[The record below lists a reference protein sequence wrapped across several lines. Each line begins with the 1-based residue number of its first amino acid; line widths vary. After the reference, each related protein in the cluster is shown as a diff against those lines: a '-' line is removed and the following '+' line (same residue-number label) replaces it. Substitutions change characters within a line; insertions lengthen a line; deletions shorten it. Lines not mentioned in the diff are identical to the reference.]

1 MQDISSVPFFTKF
14 TEQICIRNY
23 DFEFGNPGLLAAE
36 VNGRQVIVKFW
47 LNRHQDHTE
56 ILKEIWLYE
65 KRQLQRLKGCLG
77 VGDYISPI
85 YESYTDEFGFY
96 LVLDSGSRL
105 PLSHYYE
112 LTSGTL
118 QLKRTWIFNLRQI
131 SNRLRF
137 WKNIKRIVSAINIL
151 HSQGLLHRHLNF
163 DSILTD
169 PTNELDFQLTGFE
182 WSIRVQRMQEPNLIN
197 ESTEISRK
205 HFSFLTDWMDLG
217 YLIAKI
223 LKVSKEQISDT
234 QYPIHKI
241 IDQTELTI
249 NEIIFIRGLI
259 GVIDIDKSLSSKVIN
274 ADIALIKI
282 EDIIK
287 ELNNLLERSPNPLA
301 IALLFNTSASKGKTA
316 SGITSVFNA
325 VQQIFFDNHS
335 IYLADTDI
343 SELLEF
349 ISKDLVESSIT
360 KIQQNN
366 GEIEYLLIGRQLSY
380 IIGKN
385 KSSRQDIEGDWNTA
399 FCHSAYLTP
408 PVNLG
413 QRNQKVQINRKVEC
427 FVHTN
432 KSELQRINP
441 SPWNEYIEKLE
452 LPATRDEVAKDLT
465 TGFAAYHLT
474 EIAFAKAENYP
485 VEVVSYRI
493 DEDDSSLFNVKLR
506 TRIDPEAETVSQS
519 LSIKSPAVRLKQI
532 FKDSGEF
539 SKWIFLSNSN
549 FNDED
554 HEIVLDFLSKKTDN
568 GEIIYEFTTNSP
580 NPDYKNPFIITSST
594 LGTISQLSRRAAAID
609 ALSQHNELAEL
620 LKFPHRM
627 IMNSSENLAF
637 HKSFDG
643 LDDSK
648 KDVFQKVLNTLPLYL
663 VQGPPGVGKTYLV
676 TTLVQQFFE
685 IEPNSRLLLT
695 AQSHATVHHLYNEV
709 SKALKSHF
717 VQDSQLL
724 VISCVKNGSSDND
737 ADPNLKVD
745 ELAREQINNLLSSSL
760 FNSCPSDGT
769 KNRVIALSH
778 ISNRSGRSSLVNQ
791 LLKSANLVFAT
802 TNSKQVEDL
811 IKSSS
816 QFDWSIME
824 ETGKVT
830 GLELLSPMLLS
841 HRRLMIGDHKQL
853 PPYASEVMRKV
864 LGNPD
869 NLKKSLQFSQDIYN
883 NNIKG
888 EFVKNKLTQESV
900 DSFSEQDIEGICN
913 NALRM
918 HLLFETLIKEEDIAS
933 KKSIEHYGHKGR
945 HKPIASML
953 EIQHRMHP
961 TIAEVISEV
970 FYDHKLDTSDEKKE
984 FYTNKNRPFYFETN
998 NFEEI
1003 NSAPIIWIETPDIQA
1018 NLRVRSGDKMPQW
1031 HNPFEAEI
1039 VVNLLKLL
1047 RKKSDAHK
1055 LPKLALL
1062 APYNKQIERI
1072 STLLE
1077 KENNNIKN
1085 LNDFS
1090 KPDDSSSFCST
1101 VDAFQGA
1108 EADLTIISLVRNNS
1122 DSYPLS
1128 ALGILLDSRRMNV
1141 LLSRAKHQLII
1152 VGSYEF
1158 LKHWSEKIQRE
1169 EVSKGNAR
1177 NEFLCKLVSKLDSLK
1192 LSKNAVFISSNKT
1205 KIAPYSYENSRKRK
1219 NHEQN

>member
-1 MQDISSVPFFTKF
+1 MQDISSIPFFSKF
-14 TEQICIRNY
+14 TEQICIRDY

-36 VNGRQVIVKFW
+36 VDGRQVIVKFW

-112 LTSGTL
+112 STSGTL
-118 QLKRTWIFNLRQI
+118 QLKRAWIFNLRQI
-131 SNRLRF
+131 SNRLKF
-137 WKNIKRIVSAINIL
+137 WKNIKRIVSAVSVL

-182 WSIRVQRMQEPNLIN
+182 WSMRVQHMQESNLIN
-197 ESTEISRK
+197 DRTESNRK
-205 HFSFLTDWMDLG
+205 QFSFLTDWMDLG

-223 LKVSKEQISDT
+223 LKIKKEYISNT
-234 QYPIHKI
+234 QYSIQNI

-249 NEIIFIRGLI
+249 NEIVFIRGLI
-259 GVIDIDKSLSSKVIN
+259 GAIDIDKSISSKVIN
-274 ADIALIKI
+274 ADIASLKI
-282 EDIIK
+282 DDIIK
-287 ELNNLLERSPNPLA
+287 ELNSLLERSPSPLA
-301 IALLFNTSASKGKTA
+301 IALLFNTSTSNGNIT

-325 VQQIFFDNHS
+325 VQQIFFENHS
-335 IYLADTDI
+335 IYLSDTDI
-343 SELLEF
+343 PELLEF
-349 ISKDLVESSIT
+349 ISNDLVESSIT
-360 KIQQNN
+360 RIQQNN
-366 GEIEYLLIGRQLSY
+366 GEIEYLLIGAQLSY

-385 KSSRQDIEGDWNTA
+385 KASRQDIEGDWNTV
-399 FCHSAYLTP
+399 FCHSAYLSQPT
-408 PVNLG
+408 NLG
-413 QRNQKVQINRKVEC
+413 PRNHKVQITKRIEC
-427 FVHTN
+427 FIHTN

-441 SPWNEYIEKLE
+441 APWNEYIEKLE
-452 LPATRDEVAKDLT
+452 LPTTRDDVAKELT

-474 EIAFAKAENYP
+474 EIAFAKAEIYP
-485 VEVVSYRI
+485 VEVLSYLI
-493 DEDDSSLFNVKLR
+493 DSDDHSLFNVKLR

-519 LSIKSPAVRLKQI
+519 LSMKSPAVRLKQI

-554 HEIVLDFLSKKTDN
+554 HEIVLDFLSKQTNN
-568 GEIIYEFTTNSP
+568 GETIYEFTTNSP
-580 NPDYKNPFIITSST
+580 NPDYKTPFIITNST

-609 ALSQHNELAEL
+609 ALSQHSELSEL
-620 LKFPHRM
+620 LKSPHRM
-627 IMNSSENLAF
+627 LMNSSENLTF
-637 HKSFDG
+637 HKSFEG

-676 TTLVQQFFE
+676 TTLVQQFLE

-695 AQSHATVHHLYNEV
+695 AQNHATVNHLYNEV
-709 SKALKSHF
+709 NTALSDQI
-717 VQDSQLL
+717 VQGSPLL
-724 VISCVKNGSSDND
+724 VISCVKNGSPDND

-745 ELAREQINNLLSSSL
+745 ELAREQINNLLSSPL
-760 FNSCPSDGT
+760 FNSCPSENT
-769 KNRVIALSH
+769 KNRVIALGSL
-778 ISNRSGRSSLVNQ
+778 SNRSGRSSLVNQ

-811 IKSSS
+811 IKSNS

-824 ETGKVT
+824 ETGKAT

-864 LGNPD
+864 LGNPN

-888 EFVKNKLTQESV
+888 EFVKNNLTQESV
-900 DSFSEQDIEGICN
+900 DNFSEQDIENIGN

-918 HLLFETLIKEEDIAS
+918 HLLFETLIREEEIALKRS
-933 KKSIEHYGHKGR
+933 RDHYGHERR
-945 HKPIASML
+945 HKSIASML
-953 EIQHRMHP
+953 GIQHRMHP
-961 TIAEVISEV
+961 TIAEVISDV
-970 FYDHKLDTSDEKKE
+970 FYNHKLDTSDEKKE
-984 FYTNKNRPFYFETN
+984 FYTNSNKPFYFETS
-998 NFEEI
+998 NFDEI
-1003 NSAPIIWIETPDIQA
+1003 NNCPIVWIETPDVQA
-1018 NLRVRSGDKMPQW
+1018 NQGVKSGDKKPQW
-1031 HNPFEAEI
+1031 NNPFEAE
-1039 VVNLLKLL
+1039 VVFNLLTFL
-1047 RKKSDAHK
+1047 RKKPAVKKS
-1055 LPKLALL
+1055 PKLALL
-1062 APYNKQIERI
+1062 TPYNKQIERI

-1077 KENNNIKN
+1077 KESHNIEN
-1085 LNDFS
+1085 LDDFS

-1108 EADLTIISLVRNNS
+1108 EADITIISLVRNNS
-1122 DSYPLS
+1122 DSYALS

-1169 EVSKGNAR
+1169 EVSKGNAK
-1177 NEFLCKLVSKLDSLK
+1177 NDFLCRLVLKLNDLK
-1192 LSKNAVFISSNKT
+1192 LSKKAVFISSDKLT
-1205 KIAPYSYENSRKRK
+1205 APK
-1219 NHEQN
+1219 NPKEI

>member
-1 MQDISSVPFFTKF
+1 MQDISSIPFFAKF
-14 TEQICIRNY
+14 TEQISIRDY

-36 VNGRQVIVKFW
+36 VEGRQVIVKFW

-77 VGDYISPI
+77 VGDFISPI
-85 YESYTDEFGFY
+85 YESYADEFGFY

-112 LTSGTL
+112 STSGTL
-118 QLKRTWIFNLRQI
+118 QLKRAWIFNLRQI
-131 SNRLRF
+131 PSRLRF
-137 WKNIKRIVSAINIL
+137 WKNIKRIVSAVNIL
-151 HSQGLLHRHLNF
+151 HSQGLLHRHLNL

-182 WSIRVQRMQEPNLIN
+182 WSIRVQRMQDSNLIN
-197 ESTEISRK
+197 EPAEISRK

-223 LKVSKEQISDT
+223 LKIKKDEISNT
-234 QYPIHKI
+234 HYPINNI
-241 IDQTELTI
+241 VDQTELTI

-259 GVIDIDKSLSSKVIN
+259 GVIDIDKSISSKVIN
-274 ADIALIKI
+274 ANIALAKI

-287 ELNNLLERSPNPLA
+287 ELNNLLERSPSPLA
-301 IALLFNTSASKGKTA
+301 IALLFNTSTSNGKNTT
-316 SGITSVFNA
+316 GITSVFNA
-325 VQQIFFDNHS
+325 VQQIFFENHS
-335 IYLADTDI
+335 IYLSETDI

-349 ISKDLVESSIT
+349 ISHDLIESSIT

-366 GEIEYLLIGRQLSY
+366 GEIEYLLIGSQLSY

-385 KSSRQDIEGDWNTA
+385 KTSRQDIEGNWNTA

-408 PVNLG
+408 PISLG
-413 QRNQKVQINRKVEC
+413 QKNQKVQIARRIEC
-427 FVHTN
+427 FIHTN
-432 KSELQRINP
+432 KSELQRISP
-441 SPWNEYIEKLE
+441 SPWDEYIEKLE
-452 LPATRDEVAKDLT
+452 LPTTRDEIAKDLT

-474 EIAFAKAENYP
+474 EIAFAKAEIYP
-485 VEVVSYRI
+485 VEVFSYLI
-493 DEDDSSLFNVKLR
+493 DSDDPSLFNVKLR

-519 LSIKSPAVRLKQI
+519 LSMKSPAVRLKQV

-554 HEIVLDFLSKKTDN
+554 HEIVLDFLSKKTSS
-568 GEIIYEFTTNSP
+568 GEVIYEFTTNSP
-580 NPDYKNPFIITSST
+580 NPDYKTPFIITNST

-620 LKFPHRM
+620 LKSPHRM
-627 IMNSSENLAF
+627 LMNSSENLTF
-637 HKSFDG
+637 HKSYDE
-643 LDDSK
+643 LDNSK

-676 TTLVQQFFE
+676 TTLVQQFLE

-695 AQSHATVHHLYNEV
+695 AQSHATGNHLYHEKD
-709 SKALKSHF
+709 KALGNHF
-717 VQDSQLL
+717 VQGSPLL
-724 VISCVKNGSSDND
+724 VISCVKNGSPDND

-745 ELAREQINNLLSSSL
+745 ELAREQINNLISSPL
-760 FNSCPSDGT
+760 FNYCPSENT
-769 KNRVIALSH
+769 KNRVIALGTL
-778 ISNRSGRSSLVNQ
+778 SNRSGRNSLVNQ

-811 IKSSS
+811 IKSNS

-853 PPYASEVMRKV
+853 PPFSSEVMRKV
-864 LGNPD
+864 LGNPS

-900 DSFSEQDIEGICN
+900 DNLSEQDVEDICN

-918 HLLFETLIKEEDIAS
+918 HLLFETLIKEEEVALKRS
-933 KKSIEHYGHKGR
+933 KDHYGHDRR
-945 HKPIASML
+945 HKSIASML
-953 EIQHRMHP
+953 GIQHRMHP
-961 TIAEVISEV
+961 IIAEVISDV
-970 FYDHKLDTSDEKKE
+970 FYDHELDTSVEKKE
-984 FYTNKNRPFYFETN
+984 FYTNDNKPFYFETS
-998 NFEEI
+998 NFDEI
-1003 NSAPIIWIETPDIQA
+1003 NDCPIVWVETPDVQA
-1018 NLRVRSGDKMPQW
+1018 NQRVKSGDKMPQW
-1031 HNPFEAEI
+1031 NNPFEAE
-1039 VVNLLKLL
+1039 VVLNLLKFL
-1047 RKKSDAHK
+1047 RKKSDVNK
-1055 LPKLALL
+1055 FPKLALL
-1062 APYNKQIERI
+1062 TPYNKQIERI
-1072 STLLE
+1072 STLLDRE
-1077 KENNNIKN
+1077 SYNIEN
-1085 LNDFS
+1085 LNEFS

-1122 DSYPLS
+1122 DSYALS

-1169 EVSKGNAR
+1169 EVSKGNTK
-1177 NEFLCKLVSKLDSLK
+1177 NEFLCRLVSKLDELK
-1192 LSKNAVFISSNKT
+1192 LSKNAVFISSDKL
-1205 KIAPYSYENSRKRK
+1205 ISPK
-1219 NHEQN
+1219 NPRVM

>member
-1 MQDISSVPFFTKF
+1 MQDISSIPFFAKF
-14 TEQICIRNY
+14 TEQICIRDY
-23 DFEFGNPGLLAAE
+23 DFEFGNPGLLGAE
-36 VNGRQVIVKFW
+36 VEGKQVIVKFW

-85 YESYTDEFGFY
+85 YESYADEFGFY

-112 LTSGTL
+112 STSGTL
-118 QLKRTWIFNLRQI
+118 QLKRAWVFNLRQI
-131 SNRLRF
+131 PNRLRF
-137 WKNIKRIVSAINIL
+137 WKNIKRIVSAVNIL

-182 WSIRVQRMQEPNLIN
+182 WSIRVQRMQEPNIIN
-197 ESTEISRK
+197 EPTEISRK

-223 LKVSKEQISDT
+223 LKIKKDEISNT
-234 QYPIHKI
+234 QYPIHNI
-241 IDQTELTI
+241 VDQTDLTI

-259 GVIDIDKSLSSKVIN
+259 GVIDIDKSISSKVIN
-274 ADIALIKI
+274 ANIALAKI

-287 ELNNLLERSPNPLA
+287 ELSNLLERSPSPLA
-301 IALLFNTSASKGKTA
+301 IALLFNTSTSNGKNT

-325 VQQIFFDNHS
+325 VQQIFFENHS

-349 ISKDLVESSIT
+349 ISNDLVESSIT

-366 GEIEYLLIGRQLSY
+366 GKIEYLLIGSQLSY

-385 KSSRQDIEGDWNTA
+385 KTSRQDVEGDWNTA

-408 PVNLG
+408 PINLG
-413 QRNQKVQINRKVEC
+413 QKNQKVQIARRIEC
-427 FVHTN
+427 FIHTN
-432 KSELQRINP
+432 KSELQRISP

-452 LPATRDEVAKDLT
+452 LPTTRDEIAKDLT

-474 EIAFAKAENYP
+474 EIAFAKAEIYP
-485 VEVVSYRI
+485 VEVLSYLI
-493 DEDDSSLFNVKLR
+493 DSDDRSLFNVKLR

-519 LSIKSPAVRLKQI
+519 LSMKSPAIRLKQI

-554 HEIVLDFLSKKTDN
+554 HEIVLDFLSKQTSN

-580 NPDYKNPFIITSST
+580 NPDYKTPFIITNST

-620 LKFPHRM
+620 LKSPHRM
-627 IMNSSENLAF
+627 LMNSSENLTF
-637 HKSFDG
+637 HKSYEE

-648 KDVFQKVLNTLPLYL
+648 KDVFQKVLSTLPLYL

-676 TTLVQQFFE
+676 TTLVQQFLE

-695 AQSHATVHHLYNEV
+695 AQSHATVNHLYNEV
-709 SKALKSHF
+709 NKALGDHF
-717 VQDSQLL
+717 VQGSPLL
-724 VISCVKNGSSDND
+724 VISCVKNGSPDND

-745 ELAREQINNLLSSSL
+745 ELAREQINNLLSSPL
-760 FNSCPSDGT
+760 FNYCPSENT
-769 KNRVIALSH
+769 KNRVVALATL
-778 ISNRSGRSSLVNQ
+778 SNRSGRNSLVNQ

-811 IKSSS
+811 IKSNS

-864 LGNPD
+864 LGNPN

-900 DSFSEQDIEGICN
+900 DNLSEQDIEDICN

-918 HLLFETLIKEEDIAS
+918 HLLFETLIKEEGVAFKRS
-933 KKSIEHYGHKGR
+933 KDHYGHDGR
-945 HKPIASML
+945 HKSIASML
-953 EIQHRMHP
+953 GIQHRMHP
-961 TIAEVISEV
+961 IIAEVISDV
-970 FYDHKLDTSDEKKE
+970 FYNHELNTSDEKKE
-984 FYTNKNRPFYFETN
+984 FYTNDNKPFYFEAS
-998 NFEEI
+998 NFDEI
-1003 NSAPIIWIETPDIQA
+1003 NGCPIVWVETPDVQA
-1018 NLRVRSGDKMPQW
+1018 NQRVKSGDKMPQW
-1031 HNPFEAEI
+1031 NNPFEAE
-1039 VVNLLKLL
+1039 VVLNLLRFL
-1047 RKKSDAHK
+1047 RKKPDVNK
-1055 LPKLALL
+1055 FPKLALL
-1062 APYNKQIERI
+1062 TPYNKQIERI
-1072 STLLE
+1072 STLLDRE
-1077 KENNNIKN
+1077 IHNIEN
-1085 LNDFS
+1085 LNEFS

-1122 DSYPLS
+1122 DSYALS

-1158 LKHWSEKIQRE
+1158 LKHWSEKIHRE
-1169 EVSKGNAR
+1169 EVSKGNTK
-1177 NEFLCKLVSKLDSLK
+1177 NEFLCRLVSKLDELK
-1192 LSKNAVFISSNKT
+1192 LSKNAVFISSDKLT
-1205 KIAPYSYENSRKRK
+1205 SPK
-1219 NHEQN
+1219 NPREM

>member
-1 MQDISSVPFFTKF
+1 MQDISSIPFFSKF
-14 TEQICIRNY
+14 TEQICIRDY

-36 VNGRQVIVKFW
+36 VDGRQVIVKFW

-112 LTSGTL
+112 STSGTL
-118 QLKRTWIFNLRQI
+118 QLKRAWIFNLRQI
-131 SNRLRF
+131 SNRLKF
-137 WKNIKRIVSAINIL
+137 WKNIKRIVSAVSVL

-182 WSIRVQRMQEPNLIN
+182 WSMRVQHMQESNLIN
-197 ESTEISRK
+197 DRTESNRK
-205 HFSFLTDWMDLG
+205 QFSFLTDWMDLG

-223 LKVSKEQISDT
+223 LKIKKEDISNT
-234 QYPIHKI
+234 QHSIQNI
-241 IDQTELTI
+241 IEQTELTI
-249 NEIIFIRGLI
+249 NEIVFIRGLI
-259 GVIDIDKSLSSKVIN
+259 GVIDIDKSISSKVIN
-274 ADIALIKI
+274 ADVASLKI
-282 EDIIK
+282 DDIIK
-287 ELNNLLERSPNPLA
+287 ELNSLLERSPSPLA
-301 IALLFNTSASKGKTA
+301 IALLFNTSTSNGKTT

-325 VQQIFFDNHS
+325 VQQIFFENHS
-335 IYLADTDI
+335 IYLSDTDI
-343 SELLEF
+343 PELLEF
-349 ISKDLVESSIT
+349 ISNDLVESSIT
-360 KIQQNN
+360 RILQNN
-366 GEIEYLLIGRQLSY
+366 SETEYLLIGAQLSY

-385 KSSRQDIEGDWNTA
+385 KASRQDIEGDWNTV
-399 FCHSAYLTP
+399 FCHSAYLTQP
-408 PVNLG
+408 TNLG
-413 QRNQKVQINRKVEC
+413 PRNHKVQITRRIEC
-427 FVHTN
+427 FIHTN

-452 LPATRDEVAKDLT
+452 LPTTRDDVAKELT

-474 EIAFAKAENYP
+474 EIAFAKAEIYP
-485 VEVVSYRI
+485 VEVLSYLI
-493 DEDDSSLFNVKLR
+493 DSDDHSLFNVKLR

-519 LSIKSPAVRLKQI
+519 LSMKSPAIRLRQI

-554 HEIVLDFLSKKTDN
+554 HEIVLDFLSKQKNN
-568 GEIIYEFTTNSP
+568 GETIYEFTTNSP
-580 NPDYKNPFIITSST
+580 NPDYKTPFIITNST

-609 ALSQHNELAEL
+609 ALSQHSELSEL
-620 LKFPHRM
+620 LKSPHRM
-627 IMNSSENLAF
+627 LMNSSENLTF
-637 HKSFDG
+637 HKSFEG

-676 TTLVQQFFE
+676 TTLVQQFLE

-695 AQSHATVHHLYNEV
+695 AQNHATVNHLYNEV
-709 SKALKSHF
+709 NTVLSDQI
-717 VQDSQLL
+717 VQGSPLL
-724 VISCVKNGSSDND
+724 VISCVKNGSPDND

-745 ELAREQINNLLSSSL
+745 ELAREQINNLLSSPL
-760 FNSCPSDGT
+760 FNSCPSENT
-769 KNRVIALSH
+769 KNRVIALGSL
-778 ISNRSGRSSLVNQ
+778 SNRSGRSSLVNQ

-811 IKSSS
+811 IKSNS

-824 ETGKVT
+824 ETGKAT

-864 LGNPD
+864 LGNSN

-888 EFVKNKLTQESV
+888 EFVKNNLTQESV
-900 DSFSEQDIEGICN
+900 DNFSEQDIENIGN

-918 HLLFETLIKEEDIAS
+918 HLLFETLIREEEIALKRS
-933 KKSIEHYGHKGR
+933 RDHYGHERR
-945 HKPIASML
+945 HKSIASML
-953 EIQHRMHP
+953 GIQHRMHP
-961 TIAEVISEV
+961 TIAEVISDV
-970 FYDHKLDTSDEKKE
+970 FYNHKLDTSDEKKK
-984 FYTNKNRPFYFETN
+984 FYTNSNKPFYFETSI
-998 NFEEI
+998 FDEI
-1003 NSAPIIWIETPDIQA
+1003 NNCPIVWIETPDVQA
-1018 NLRVRSGDKMPQW
+1018 NQGVKSGDKMPQW
-1031 HNPFEAEI
+1031 NNPFEAE
-1039 VVNLLKLL
+1039 VVFNLLTFL
-1047 RKKSDAHK
+1047 RKKPEVKK

-1062 APYNKQIERI
+1062 TPYNKQIERI
-1072 STLLE
+1072 SNLLE
-1077 KENNNIKN
+1077 KESHNIEN
-1085 LNDFS
+1085 LDDFS

-1122 DSYPLS
+1122 DSYALS

-1169 EVSKGNAR
+1169 EVNKGNAK
-1177 NEFLCKLVSKLDSLK
+1177 NDFLCRLVLKLNDLK
-1192 LSKNAVFISSNKT
+1192 LSKKAVFISSDKLT
-1205 KIAPYSYENSRKRK
+1205 APK
-1219 NHEQN
+1219 NPKEI